1 MKKIKFIVHII
12 VNLPTK
18 KDHIQ
23 QTHNVVYL
31 EASEVKVHMERPAAK
46 NGQTMFQNNKDRLLP
61 LLLIRI
67 SDDVKLSLD
76 KKAHNRITNYYR
88 SMTMPKTKI
97 KLQ

>member
-46 NGQTMFQNNKDRLLP
+46 NGQTMFQNIRPTVAIAINKNFR
-61 LLLIRI
+61 
-67 SDDVKLSLD
+67 
-76 KKAHNRITNYYR
+76 
-88 SMTMPKTKI
+88 
-97 KLQ
+97 